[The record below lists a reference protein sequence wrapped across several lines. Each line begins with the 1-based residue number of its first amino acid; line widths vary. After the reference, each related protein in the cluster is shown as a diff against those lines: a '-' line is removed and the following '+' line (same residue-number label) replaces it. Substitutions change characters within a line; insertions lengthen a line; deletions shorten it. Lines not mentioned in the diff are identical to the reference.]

1 MHVLNHFDAQEIR
14 ALCERDEFFWLD
26 LLAPSD
32 DELDELAAIV
42 GIPPLALEDT
52 KEMGQRAKIDDY
64 DDRLLIVFY
73 GAQPGIGDV
82 QRMRL
87 VEVHMHL
94 TQGRVITVRRE
105 PCSAL
110 DPVRTRHAHSDQELV
125 YRILDALSESMLT
138 ALREIE
144 ADVTRLE
151 DAAFTSPSEPDR
163 RRIVEM
169 RGRLFRLL
177 QVIVPQ
183 RDMLGIGAEAIE
195 RVLGLGAG
203 QAHHPFQDIR
213 DDLVLAVNLV
223 AYCRELLAEALNV
236 HLQATSYRLNVIA
249 TRLAVLAS
257 IFVPLTLVTGFFGQ
271 NFGWMVDHIDSMA
284 AFLIFGIGGIV
295 IPGGTIW
302 LWLKRSGYL
311 NSNGQ

>member
-1 MHVLNHFDAQEIR
+1 MHVLDHFDAHELR

-32 DELDELAAIV
+32 EQLDELADIV
-42 GIPPLALEDT
+42 GIPPLALEDA

-64 DDRLLIVFY
+64 GDRLLIVFY
-73 GAQPGIGDV
+73 GAQSGTGAERI
-82 QRMRL
+82 RL
-87 VEVHMHL
+87 IEVHLHL
-94 TQGRVITVRRE
+94 SQGRVITVHRE

-110 DPVRTRHAHSDQELV
+110 DPVRTKHAHSDQEIV
-125 YRILDALSESMLT
+125 YRILDALSESVLA

-144 ADVTRLE
+144 SDVAGLE
-151 DAAFTSPSEPDR
+151 DAAFTNPTELDR

-169 RGRLFRLL
+169 RGGLFRLL
-177 QVIVPQ
+177 QVMVPQ
-183 RDMLGIGAEAIE
+183 RDMLESGADAIE
-195 RVLGLGAG
+195 RVLGIGVG

-223 AYCRELLAEALNV
+223 AYYRELLAEALNV
-236 HLQATSYRLNVIA
+236 HLQATSNRLNAIA
-249 TRLAVLAS
+249 TRLAVLAT
-257 IFVPLTLVTGFFGQ
+257 IFVPLTLVTSFFGQ
-271 NFGWMVDHIDSMA
+271 NFGWMVRHINSFA

-295 IPGGTIW
+295 VPGGAIW
-302 LWLKRSGYL
+302 LLLRRSGYL